1 MNAGESPPSRWRLCS
16 KRIDLLGNVKREQA
30 LLSCASLSN
39 ECERSVLGMGGVAPV
54 RQGW

>member
-1 MNAGESPPSRWRLCS
+1 VNAGESPPSRWRLCS